1 MRERP
6 ENGGKRVPK
15 TRRSVSA
22 RAVGEFELGCEWRK
36 RETEVIGWS
45 SFASGFDIDKL
56 AKVTGLRFMK
66 KVVGNGDYFELNTLI
81 DLESM
86 K

>member
-1 MRERP
+1 MEREFQ
-6 ENGGKRVPK
+6 
-15 TRRSVSA
+15 RR
-22 RAVGEFELGCEWRK
+22 GEAFGCEWRK
-36 RETEVIGWS
+36 RETEVIGLS

-66 KVVGNGDYFELNTLI
+66 EIVGDGDYFELNTLF